1 MQQHSPI
8 QSNNPQM
15 VYMLK
20 VQQKDIVKTPL
31 QTYSRGTFL
40 ETISQKTFAQTPL
53 RKVSIPRRK
62 ISREDSLQKLD

>member
-62 ISREDSLQKLD
+62 ISPEDSLQKLD

>member
-1 MQQHSPI
+1 
-8 QSNNPQM
+8 
-15 VYMLK
+15 MLK